1 MVFPG
6 LATPGP
12 LAGDGRDFILDGPMT
27 PAKKLEL
34 HLCRE
39 FVRDYIQ
46 QALKR
51 TRRAVIN
58 PNAIFIAARMS
69 GLKMS
74 TKTLEAV
81 LLEMQQTRL

>member
-1 MVFPG
+1 
-6 LATPGP
+6 
-12 LAGDGRDFILDGPMT
+12 MT

-58 PNAIFIAARMS
+58 PNALFIAARMS

-81 LLEMQQTRL
+81 LQEMQKN